1 MKTFSLVALILLLCS
16 CSAPHHDS
24 TQAVKQFYT
33 SWMTT
38 FTNDV
43 NTPDDTT
50 ALMQRYVAK
59 EVIHRLALIQSLYEQ
74 EIVGADYFMYAQDY
88 APEWIP
94 QLRVGKAH
102 PFLGG
107 EKVDVLLATESTPIH
122 LEVYT
127 RWEEGRW
134 KIYRV
139 RDADRG
145 YEQPIYDAGAITR
158 LRPGQRKSR
167 RNIRSIKKGNR
178 HRSLVRTGEVKA
190 PLASGSYSVAENS
203 KPKTTQALFKI

>member
-107 EKVDVLLATESTPIH
+107 EKVDVLLLQSQRPSTWKFIP
-122 LEVYT
+122 L
-127 RWEEGRW
+127 GRGSW

-145 YEQPIYDAGAITR
+145 YEQPIYDAGAITQAEAWSAKVA
-158 LRPGQRKSR
+158 PEY
-167 RNIRSIKKGNR
+167 KK
-178 HRSLVRTGEVKA
+178 H
-190 PLASGSYSVAENS
+190 
-203 KPKTTQALFKI
+203 